1 MIELLVND
9 SCQQVNIAKMEI
21 EAALRELR
29 INEPVQIVRV
39 RSYAEARKLRF
50 EGSPEVQIDGQD
62 IDPQGHLNFK
72 HDACRTY
79 FWGGKFWAFPPK
91 EMVKQAII
99 EIRGKK

>member
-9 SCQQVNIAKMEI
+9 SCTQASMAKMEI
-21 EAALRELR
+21 EAALHELR
-29 INEPVQIVRV
+29 IKEPVVVKRI
-39 RSYAEARKLRF
+39 RSYAEARKERF
-50 EGSPEVQIDGQD
+50 EGSPEVKIDGKD

-91 EMVKQAII
+91 GMVKQAII